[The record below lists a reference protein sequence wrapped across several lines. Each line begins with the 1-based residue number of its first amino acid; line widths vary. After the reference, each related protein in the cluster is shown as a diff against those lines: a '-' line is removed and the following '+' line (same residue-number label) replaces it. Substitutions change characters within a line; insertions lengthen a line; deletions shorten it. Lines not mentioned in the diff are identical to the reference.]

1 MQNQFDKYG
10 ELRNLSAI
18 NVQVAF
24 VICCIPDHKVKTLV
38 DQLKELV
45 VWGKKKKDGDEVI
58 SIISS
63 TKI

>member
-10 ELRNLSAI
+10 ELWNLSAI

-45 VWGKKKKDGDEVI
+45 VWGKKKKKLVM
-58 SIISS
+58 
-63 TKI
+63 K